1 MKRGD
6 ILLIVIVVVGA
17 TFLSLGMSFSK
28 KTQFDEIQVIQD
40 GKVIERYAADPN
52 FSKIVNITKGD
63 HHNTIE
69 IKNGEVRMTNA
80 NCPDQLC
87 VHSHPISK
95 NGEMIVCLP
104 HRLYVKLI
112 KVRDDSDVDIM
123 VN

>member
-1 MKRGD
+1 M
-6 ILLIVIVVVGA
+6 IFIVVAGA
-17 TFLSLGMSFSK
+17 TLLSLALSFSK

-52 FSKIVNITKGD
+52 FSKVVNITKGD
-63 HHNTIE
+63 HQNTIE
-69 IKNGEVRMTNA
+69 IKNGEVRMADA

-112 KVRDDSDVDIM
+112 KVQDDSDVDIM

>member
-6 ILLIVIVVVGA
+6 VILIAFVVIGA
-17 TFLSLGMSFSK
+17 IISSWAMSFSQK
-28 KTQFDEIQVIQD
+28 IHFNEIQVIQD

-52 FSKIVNITKGD
+52 FSKVVNITKGEFQ
-63 HHNTIE
+63 NTIE
-69 IKNGEVRMTNA
+69 IKDGKVRMVQA

-87 VHSHPISK
+87 VHSHPIGK

-104 HRLYVKLI
+104 HRLYVKLV
-112 KVRDDSDVDIM
+112 KSVDDSDVDIM